1 MIVVLRG
8 MPGLSANREWE
19 TVRKAAGASGE
30 KEIDPLAGHINS
42 LLYKSESQRAMCSG
56 PYFRPPS

>member
-1 MIVVLRG
+1 MIVVQRG
-8 MPGLSANREWE
+8 MPGMSANREWE

-30 KEIDPLAGHINS
+30 KEIVLLAGHIYS
-42 LLYKSESQRAMCSG
+42 LPCKSESHRAMCSG